1 MTKTTTTYALPDD
14 ARAEMRR
21 VLENEFRPFLAHD
34 PHDPDRFWGLAVD
47 AVMRAVA
54 REAEPVTLVP
64 TEAWETWKR
73 ATRDLDYLPDWELVD
88 AVDSL
93 AQEVAR

>member
-1 MTKTTTTYALPDD
+1 MGNIGNKVTAQPFSLFQGG
-14 ARAEMRR
+14 EMFDSGRMS
-21 VLENEFRPFLAHD
+21 LEQIVAKLD
-34 PHDPDRFWGLAVD
+34 TG
-47 AVMRAVA
+47 AVA

-73 ATRDLDYLPDWELVD
+73 ATRDLDYMPDWELVD